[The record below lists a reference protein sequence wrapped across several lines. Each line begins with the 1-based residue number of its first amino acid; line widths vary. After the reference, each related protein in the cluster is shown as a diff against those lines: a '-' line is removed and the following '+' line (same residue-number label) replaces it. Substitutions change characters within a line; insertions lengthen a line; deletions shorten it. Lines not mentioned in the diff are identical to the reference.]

1 MLILQEKNTESDLL
15 EKHVIVKK
23 SGIHGRGLF
32 TSIDIPVD
40 TRIMVI
46 SGELISSE
54 ECVRR
59 ENEEANVYIFWL
71 DDDSYIDTAMTKK
84 IKYINHHCDFNCD
97 ILDRDESS
105 LYLVAYR
112 NIKKGEEL
120 TIDYGYEEIYES
132 CNCDKC
138 VYRKAI

>member
-1 MLILQEKNTESDLL
+1 MADRKKTNTNSTEDN
-15 EKHVIVKK
+15 VFVKE
-23 SGIHGRGLF
+23 SGIHGNGLF
-32 TSIDIPVD
+32 TSLDIPEGKI
-40 TRIMVI
+40 IMIIDSEVI
-46 SGELISSE
+46 SAE

-59 ENEEANVYIFWL
+59 EDEEDNVYIFWVN
-71 DDDSYIDTAMTKK
+71 DNCYIDTSMTNK

-97 ILDRDESS
+97 IIERDETS

-112 NIKKGEEL
+112 DIQKGEEL
-120 TIDYGYEEIYES
+120 TIDYGYDEIYEY